1 MTAIETTLGHVSNPG
16 AARSVAVRSKGHR
29 QGPVI
34 RLISPG
40 DLGELVKPFV
50 FLGYFAVRTGRLH
63 TAGTVLHTE
72 VAVLEDGSTPIELR
86 AEGDTEFVI
95 GSATRHAHPP
105 VLGPSS
111 VHTSTDA
118 LRQGHEQI
126 SRLAGT
132 PIVQA
137 ARAR

>member
-16 AARSVAVRSKGHR
+16 AARSVAVPSKGHR

-40 DLGELVKPFV
+40 DLGELLKPFV
-50 FLGYFAVRTGRLH
+50 FLGYFAVHTGRLH

-105 VLGPSS
+105 SSALHRSTPAPTPSAKA
-111 VHTSTDA
+111 TK
-118 LRQGHEQI
+118 
-126 SRLAGT
+126 
-132 PIVQA
+132 
-137 ARAR
+137 